1 MDVMTEVREPLTRGA
16 LETADSWRQLR
27 FYFRGVSNPSALASQ
42 MKGKGKLSV
51 CGVQLAVPI

>member
-1 MDVMTEVREPLTRGA
+1 MTEVREPLTRGA

-27 FYFRGVSNPSALASQ
+27 FYFRGVSNPSVLASQ